1 MKLRNLMGAVLA
13 LAGVAFCGTAAGG
26 DVWEFIPDSPTGTN
40 YTAGTTVQF
49 RMRVLTRNYEGPA
62 DDLAPFMKTPNF
74 DNYTVQA
81 AFLADPVHAAETLN
95 ADYPL
100 QIGVVANGKTVGAK
114 LVTSNV
120 TNDNLATDFVFA
132 YTVQTGDYAL
142 PLRLAADA
150 NGNPIN
156 SGASTSKF
164 FFLYGPGSGNEIWSI
179 KATTRPVPGVES
191 ETFTFDPQM
200 VSQGTSE
207 TEVMKREVIPYNKDG
222 DYLRASFRFDL
233 ETLEFDG
240 ESETG
245 DDGKDYWRVV
255 CGNDS
260 KPFAPR
266 IQTIDGLLPLTG
278 GQKVYIWVAP
288 SGGDDD
294 DLTEWNWPADE
305 EADYAVAIPAGANVL
320 KKAKFTDPDGQEREH
335 NVYVI
340 TLAAGTPT
348 YSFPLEG
355 KHVGETARIV
365 LSSSP
370 HWNKVGSTGD
380 WIATDFRVQTVYCG
394 EQKPSISVTDVDG
407 NVKVAVEATT
417 NYTASTMMKIHFDV
431 PYAAGPV
438 TVTLR
443 QKLGDA
449 FVPADDNFISNR
461 YFSILAEP
469 DGDPAVQPSLE
480 RITMPAGQQDV
491 YFYVFA
497 LGATADTKNPGLTL
511 VPDVSDQSEEIRE
524 FFAAGNHRS
533 ALLKITDQVP
543 VPSVSA
549 PTSGFSQDM
558 IGVDVTV
565 ADNWRDLSTYNTNGY
580 KVVIKL
586 GGQAVC
592 ETNGVKFSEGDAQSF
607 AVKIPM
613 EGHPLKGQV
622 QVWDV
627 THGNTYGV
635 AEFEIDAEAA
645 LTAKPAFYPD
655 SASTNAYPEGYFY
668 TEGMSPFLR
677 VNLTSEAKDDMWA
690 FLVPLNEAASNLVE
704 CAAYSNGLFI
714 AKGARSS
721 DTATITFLDGYTEKN
736 PMRALFTVDL
746 RSHEKIDAEGS
757 VSYTSTYDPQKVT
770 LSCVN
775 VPSTVTAVKLDTES
789 IKTGGTFYNVPA
801 MIDKTFRAKVADL
814 SEIDLRSG
822 AGYEG
827 KEIWVRF
834 EYTDDWNGWE
844 QAPSKNLYATNGL
857 NNYAEMNVAFTYE
870 GTVQRVNVYALD
882 KDSRAAGVEMDEL
895 EWGDPL
901 FTFYVSVSAPQRI
914 IIHDKQK
921 KAVTDEDEL
930 VYEEDQMQVLSASSG
945 DFYISLSSQPGSGT
959 PAISKANPIRVKVTL
974 EQYGDGCLD
983 IQTNYVYYTTPADM
997 ALKPIRINTATLNG
1011 GRESVW
1017 WMTAEVDMEDPSA
1030 TDADGNPWNEHFAA
1044 ASCMVRVENVDPV
1057 IDQATAKGA
1066 RMAWSEDGT
1075 NSVTVGEAITVSW
1088 TISDI
1093 TNDFYKAEWKDEGF
1107 QIAWGN
1113 VDGVEGGNP
1122 LTITNDWPRK
1132 KGIGS
1137 MGKIYGE
1144 SKFQVPDRTG
1154 AFPITMTVTD
1164 GDGGSATK
1172 EWWVYVAPSKRAKI
1186 NVYGPRATAESKYKA
1201 AKGVGQGLVAA
1212 KGTITLCE
1220 QFAQT
1225 WEYDETTA
1233 DAEFYAFGY
1242 PATNTWAQ
1250 FVAEN
1255 PGSGASADDTFDDG
1269 KIPGYLGYSE
1279 TLHGVPLNKLGN
1291 YVSKPDTATVYYDWA
1306 THGGRDPDAGRY
1318 DSYFYRWMVT
1328 KAASEDKGGDTEPA
1342 APAPTLWPFDGTSK
1356 TFSLDSGNGENKSG
1370 PVTYG
1375 TVGIEAIFSRELRER
1390 DNLGDINADGIPDK
1404 IVELYGLGAEEVGK
1418 IPEDDLASL
1427 SAFNEDEDFLP
1438 NTAGAAIYSSLIPGL
1453 PGSWGEGL
1461 EFTARME
1468 VRGFHDGLNDGAKL
1482 AGLSQYRFDAGFYSD
1497 DVEVRKVSRDYSDVE
1512 MMAWAEHGYAKDW
1525 SPERPTDP
1533 TKEDTDEDKFPDG
1546 YEYYFWYKAHVGYME
1561 NGVHRYLTGRAY
1573 DPRNPG
1579 EGKFIS
1585 AATIARMMDPRS
1597 DLAPVD
1603 FPEGYIDDASDAK
1616 TRDTDNDGLPD
1627 ALEFEIGT
1635 NPFDFDTDGDGLPD
1649 GFEIMLG
1656 GTDPLLAETTKGVSD
1671 AMRNFDGDAMAFTTP
1686 YLEANGFVLPVP
1698 LHVDTFQRF
1707 ALVDET
1713 GDTDGIQWYVGRT
1726 APTNIIASA
1735 ETFSGVSF
1743 TLTDRPNVTY
1753 VTSRTTLPV
1762 VDGRLACDLLKSEV
1776 RTMIS
1781 TNDDFG
1787 VEGDVNIALMP
1798 VLIRAGTPVTNVSET
1813 VVEYRTLTLAEDL
1826 ENASTAWVY
1835 GRSVTTVTTGDS
1847 LANLGGFGML
1857 AIGRYQTAKAGL
1869 ELAALPAEDDGVA
1882 YLHHFVY
1889 QEFGFDPRTA
1899 WNANTPLAPRWGKT
1913 ITTGESTETVANNFT
1928 GNYGYAG
1935 VSART
1940 REYTLYD
1947 EFLVMS
1953 FFLNNGK
1960 LTKADVTATQAF
1972 PWEKIWSKY
1981 TTNGRGPNEPNWEED
1996 NENYKGRTAET
2007 NSGENGADTDLD
2019 GVPDGWELYVMA
2031 GPKVEDK
2038 ETKELKYN
2046 LVAPYNDGFF
2056 SAFGPFVGDAGKAS
2070 TTDNSATG
2078 ANEFAAGDGD
2088 GLTELQEYAGTDSCA
2103 YYSEPWGG
2111 NEAPFSAT
2119 IVRPAEHKDWLNK
2132 FFPTDPWNKD
2142 TDGDGLGDNEIS
2154 GKAARFKYGK
2164 PVDDGKSTCIPGG
2177 GGNPCTVDTDRDG
2190 LPDGWEAQFAGQ
2202 TVYAGEDAQR
2212 PKDKDGNVVADGNVL
2227 QGYCDG
2233 MDGTVFDAY
2242 TSPRIN
2248 NAEEN
2253 YTVSLNGVA
2262 QVVDR
2267 DYDKDGLENW
2277 QEYLTGAMRC
2287 WRYDDPVT
2295 VWDYVPDAAFFNPIT
2310 GEFDLASAMRHTGI
2324 KNENEFWYRLLFDT
2338 KSQWYNPHF
2347 VTASTP
2353 SSQYFSRVTNGW
2365 DQVFSEAGTYYM
2377 FYDRRNGDQ
2386 LANTWGKA
2394 YYDLPVAP
2402 TKYISTSPIAADTD
2416 QDGMDDGYE
2425 LFHGMNPLL
2434 GAAGV
2439 LKSSNGPCD
2448 IVYDAWYVEP
2458 AGSPVNALENLWI
2471 ENIPGNGKYDFIV
2484 HPWLNGLVD
2493 ADPDGDDIRN
2503 QDEAIMPLV
2512 APHSVWL
2519 HTDPTPLWMTDSSY
2533 GDSIVSRFF
2542 RLPSARSMVP
2552 VPDSIVFDG
2561 QEYSLIDCDGY
2572 MVLPLIG
2579 PVIAPFLP
2587 DYWQVTGEG
2596 AANWAYSFEENEGY
2610 DTDHDSGS
2618 DFEEKQGKFRSAT
2631 DPQDADSPRRRQAM
2645 YFPGEK
2651 AALQSMPFV
2660 KEAYPRAAMGYPDD
2674 MSFLQYTVECWVR
2687 PEAADP
2693 TKVYTVLERTSF
2705 TDPSHVADERYVRRN
2720 FAILIRNGKWCTAF
2734 DTNGTLDDSLVEVIG
2749 KTDAKVGEW
2758 THVAAT
2764 YDANRLTLYVNGSED
2779 GYVLSSLKPEYGSS
2793 AVVTYPAGS
2802 GSVNTNDL
2810 VVDGSLEALQGTAH
2824 AYWFDSEYT
2833 QHAFLIG
2840 ASFAEADDGDHLDVT
2855 KQKGWGRYKE
2865 FFKGYVDEVRVWDGA
2880 RSSGDIAAD
2889 MKKRYTRDDAL
2900 ANRDDFYDQW
2910 VNGRVRYN
2918 KDGDGKDMDVIPEL
2932 RFHWAFDSIPGAE
2945 NAAAVAQAPHGFL
2958 EGDKPIYSRPKNYR
2972 IPWWSG
2978 IVGAY
2983 GSVYEG
2989 ERNWVPWI
2997 PNTVTHLPRFDQTT
3011 LDSSYWSE
3019 NYAGDEA
3026 GTYKFART
3034 AEPVSKWT
3042 QYVRNETD
3050 KPLEFRTTGRRFW
3063 LTHNTGSNA
3072 TVTLDRQFEFTS
3084 RHLNQTGDDLLPL
3097 GGAFAK
3103 YVDVMWDEQGASSMW
3118 EQTGVDSDGDGLPDW
3133 WQEYV
3138 NQNCREGVPEGTY
3151 ITWDTLIWYEID
3163 GVKVRITA
3171 GEAYKRDLAKGAYV
3185 DAKGE
3190 VHRESE
3196 DYKQTADL
3204 DADGMPDWW
3213 EELKGLHN
3221 GAPDPKHGHAWDDPD
3236 NDGLANYVE
3245 YAVSTNGFLGE
3256 SVGLN
3261 PSEMFTDGV
3270 LYDYFRTNGLAGADR
3285 RYVGFAMTDHD
3296 LIEDSFETE
3305 AERKVYSTHLDPE
3318 RNGWTKWSEARAIYN
3333 RATWRVV
3340 GTERK
3345 FKTVE
3350 FKYNSAEENYFY
3362 ATNQNFIALTEYH
3375 YTDKYT
3381 WGTDDDG
3388 DGWGPFVGGGA
3399 DAYDLVRITI
3409 AVEEPVYEYGGHPTP
3424 RVHVTLW
3431 GDLEKKYYESTEVE
3445 NAGTTNEVTNVVM
3458 RAYSMYVEAYR
3469 GTDFSEAY
3477 WWGSIRG
3484 QEENGK
3490 LVAEIDGEG
3499 LEEGLNTFVVRNGDT
3514 VGFATANVGYD
3525 RVDLEIGLEAE
3536 SAVIPSGIWGS
3547 SSGRTAI
3554 RRVAINDE
3562 ECAMRPVWMGQVDG
3576 YVTAAQ
3582 VLANFRNGAI
3592 DLDSK
3597 YLVEDA
3603 AEMGIA
3609 ADEIRTATYELV
3621 ETYEYDG
3628 EMHSYAWETFDKTF
3642 AAARPRATLVTP
3654 TAEAAYR
3661 VRTRKPTFAFTGLD
3675 GCTAFVLE
3683 IATDRDDGAVI
3694 LAATNILPV
3703 AWTSAGKSVREF
3715 RSDFQIG
3722 DGLDL
3727 ADKSNYFW
3735 RVCGLNAKWPTA
3747 GDWSDWASFAT
3758 AVDSTDGATGY
3769 GRLAAEVR
3777 YYGAATNDASDVI
3790 VGVFADAAFAGK
3802 PVATAH
3808 LKAGNFADLAIA
3820 KQDFF
3825 KFSPEAPGAVAFDG
3839 LEPGDYYVMAFNDR
3853 NGNGRRDAWE
3863 SWGYLNKVGQQ
3874 VDDRFTPVALKVG
3887 PTWGKTVVSGVLF
3900 LEDTDVNDNGV
3911 PDCIEDELE
3920 VRPAA
3925 AVDADRDGLDT
3936 SDEHWNEYLW
3946 GADPEKW
3953 DTDGDGLP
3961 DGYEVWAGLDPID
3974 AWEGKETY
3982 EYTGSNGV
3990 ARTYTYSTP
3999 TAEYA
4004 VAGDVMAYAEVDR
4017 VMVTFADKTSALV
4030 MKGVKRPTVGDTAA
4044 SCGDGTYEAVYAY
4057 GEGIGLGL
4065 PFRVVDTGL
4074 RITKVEDV
4082 KVVLVHSQV
4091 YDEFGY
4097 DMKTANAWA
4106 FAAGNAV
4113 NTKAFTAPDKYLL
4126 VRYFEALGLCS
4137 EDDVNVNRKWDGFAL
4152 KPGEID
4158 SNRDGIADGWNLYV
4172 MFGPDGT
4179 VATCTPWTS
4188 AAAARTVTSDG
4199 DITWVQEYDGGH
4211 YPTDPWNAYTLGDYF
4226 RSGEGKD
4233 EAISD
4238 KDAYAYHLKHFDGAE
4253 GDKYADFDNDGL
4265 CNYDEYD
4272 IMKNNNRTLD
4282 ADNMFSY
4289 FGSVTVPALAGQ
4301 CVPDYFLKSTRSNPK
4316 IYEQFETNV
4325 YDYLGF
4331 DYTSHDFIESW
4342 WKDQYQAL
4350 MPNGGKCVDRTRFEP
4365 YADPDADGWDNW
4377 SERHGGTDPTR
4388 EAVLSLVRSDKSEDH
4403 VVMAYPTPTIYTTV
4417 NYDSGDLLTA
4427 PIIVNAWQGGRLT
4440 EKPDAIWT
4448 VPGSGELSEWN
4459 MRFLGLAP
4467 NDVMDFSI
4475 GPGDVAQSH
4484 VLLEFYDPDYTIENW
4499 QILTNGTRKSLPT
4512 DLHMIDTSAWGV
4524 FYYGDNP
4531 TDKTFGPDTGTIAYY
4546 ATGAGDE
4553 NTSAQF
4559 GKALQGSYVN
4569 YKNGDIRI
4577 DFTAD
4582 VFRQTDAT
4590 FTIVEVGSGGDVE
4603 ATYHRY
4609 HYDLTRSFWRIRW
4622 MGRLTATGNIRQ
4634 FSLSKSAE
4642 FSDASR
4648 GHLREGP
4655 NTFVAYADVNGNSA
4669 YDPGE
4674 PFGCVKDVNVGFERV
4689 VDLDINLKKTSPVIP
4704 RFNPMDIGEGAGT
4717 NDAVTIEYKG
4727 KPVVSDL
4734 VDYQTVRIVRWEIN
4748 GDECTHRTV
4757 FRKTAEQ
4764 LGVITE
4770 ADILSDYAFD
4780 LDWAY
4785 LERDAAKAGIG
4796 FEDIRTVTYA
4806 VIVDVG
4812 ALSPVEEEY
4821 VTGWIVKDF
4830 SGIRGKATPVAPSK
4844 GETAIVTAARPT
4856 FEFKAPSGYP
4866 AFAFELCDKDG
4877 NVVFSSTNHIG
4888 TKNAAGNVT
4897 YRPPVYFGWDE
4908 EADTTNRLLPNG
4920 EYTWRVA
4927 LLSAKY
4933 RHAGDWSDA
4942 AFTVELAK
4950 GKVED
4955 TDKGALDVVV
4965 RYYGDA
4971 TVDAEH
4977 PIIVQAFRTAD
4988 FTGIPEGQ
4996 TAITNVD
5003 LLDSYDDIKTV
5014 NAKIY
5019 GLAAGDYYICAFIDT
5034 TNDVK
5039 RMRWESWG
5047 YVNNVG
5053 TDKADL
5059 YMPVPTKVMRN
5070 DTTAAVLFIE
5080 DMDCNNDRIPDWM
5093 DPTDIP
5099 WDWPWPEPPVYEEP
5113 PVPVTPEEPH
5123 DPNDPGG
5130 PIPQWFPEVE
5140 TDPNDVMA
5148 YEDLGHVLLVKVAL
5162 SDADTAAR
5170 WYAVMDLAN
5179 EGWKLRDS
5187 DIPLQTLSTN
5197 LHSLVSTWKMGRFTG
5212 IGTNVTFTGDAK
5224 VLDTKFEDIR
5234 LIHAQVYAKNG
5245 YETGCAAI
5253 CPNEGND
5260 PRLVDGIAAAEHP
5273 HTKPFTRADKYYF
5286 CRYLENIGV
5295 AGVSEAKMI
5304 AEVEAAL
5311 KGVDPADYETVARPI
5326 WSKYTL
5332 DPDAI
5337 DMDRDDVADAWE
5349 AYAMFGVTDLGV
5361 FTGTREQAHEHWA
5374 LADLKVSPFN
5384 TADGMLVAPGA
5395 GSQLKLVEEF
5405 DGGYYPT
5412 DPWSA
5417 DTDRDGVIDFYAY
5430 QYHLKGSDAGKD
5442 FDLDEKGEWTGDGL
5456 SNYAEYLISEVFQY
5470 AKLDP
5475 ENPKT
5480 DGYCIDY
5487 FRKVG
5492 DLYFGEIF
5500 TDHDQVGDSWEGS
5513 YDAFANRYVYDPERD
5528 DDKDGWSNYAEFR
5541 AGTDPS
5547 TGDTYGIDGYT
5558 RAEYPVPVIE
5568 AKVIYNGNDV
5578 NLGSIVFKAWNE
5590 ETDPKMTSAPDAIWT
5605 IGNGKASE
5613 ATETTESGKS
5623 GSTLQ
5628 DYEKYVGRKPSG
5640 VQRYALGGG
5649 TVAGG
5654 TIKLEFMNKQFT
5666 DVSYPTNGTEKV
5678 SGKPTEKPGD
5688 PKNAQW
5694 YLAARDDG
5702 NGHVVT
5708 LTGETIGK
5716 VDYKHGIL
5724 EVDFDSQAICGM
5736 TTGDKND
5743 KFAYA
5748 TIYTD
5753 GGGNHGYDR
5762 FSFDDAHVLV
5772 SWQAKLVGFSADGT
5786 YTLGDADLVTE
5797 AAKNHGHVREGLT
5810 TFLCFSDENAD
5821 GLYTAGE
5828 PFGVVRGVDVG
5839 WQGAKFTVEL
5849 TETVAIT
5856 PRVKLWDGT
5865 SDRDTYIDEPTY
5877 GEYDSRNPT
5886 VGSNVV
5892 SGLNL
5897 NLQLPKNES
5906 VRIRVVRYAV
5916 DGFYTYSCGV
5926 PNRVVLDRYFEKDVC
5941 DTLCESDFLSDGKFD
5956 IDWDDLKSEV
5966 CSPLAGYHYDV
5977 TNMSYLIVIGNG
5989 PAGFTRTYQ
5998 TNEADRVTAL
6008 ASAADP
6014 AKALLVTRRFEKT
6027 WSKPKAIG
6035 LKEGSILYGS
6045 RPTFVWSMP
6054 NESAYAKRFGSSY
6067 TAFRIQVVNTDTDE
6081 LVWISDVLKTPVQ
6094 DKDGNFTWV
6103 APFYVGDQTPSGQ
6116 VFAKAGNYEW
6126 YVAMYNS
6133 KFKPHDDYD
6142 DQWSDP
6148 SAFSTSVDTQQE
6160 TDDRNYSAVDVS
6172 VKYAGP
6178 VDVLKTCAD
6187 LEKTAG
6193 KVRIQ
6198 AFTTADFSGEPV
6210 AQGIVTNSSAL
6221 ADTANVLANGRL
6233 IGLGFGTYYIRAYID
6248 SNGNFRKDDWESWGY
6263 AKDAVVVKAGQLAP
6277 IAGIYIEDADT
6288 DRDWLPDAWEYVKY
6302 GDLATEGAK
6311 VDPQGRIV
6319 LKTTVYDGLLAAATK
6334 ANFSRDRSGATLA
6347 FFNNIG
6353 NATLLLGLDDAD
6365 VTLAGIAD
6373 IRAAV
6378 EKKIEEGS
6386 VRITSLVV
6394 DATSG
6399 KVILTVGARTTDSIA
6414 GYMFSPVYEIPTS
6427 TDVTIKIYKKE
6438 NLATDAWT
6446 LEKTVKKT
6454 IESTMSE
6461 QIKVDTGVNFNSGFF
6476 KVEVVK

>member
-449 FVPADDNFISNR
+449 FVPSDDNFISNR

-511 VPDVSDQSEEIRE
+511 VPDVSDQSEEIRA

-814 SEIDLRSG
+814 SEIDLKYG
-822 AGYEG
+822 EGYEG

-921 KAVTDEDEL
+921 KAITDEDEL
-930 VYEEDQMQVLSASSG
+930 VYSEDQMQVLAASSG
-945 DFYISLSSQPGSGT
+945 DFYISLSAQPGSGT

-1482 AGLSQYRFDAGFYSD
+1482 AGLSQYRFDADYD
-1497 DVEVRKVSRDYSDVE
+1497 TVRDYSDVE
-1512 MMAWAEHGYAKDW
+1512 QMAWAEHGYAKDW

-1686 YLEANGFVLPVP
+1686 YLEANEFVLPVP

-1813 VVEYRTLTLAEDL
+1813 VVEYRTLALAEDL

-1835 GRSVTTVTTGDS
+1835 GRSVTAVTTGDS

-1913 ITTGESTETVANNFT
+1913 VTTGAGETESTETVANNYT
-1928 GNYGYAG
+1928 ANYGYAG
-1935 VSART
+1935 VATRT

-1960 LTKADVTATQAF
+1960 LSEADVTPTQAM

-1981 TTNGRGPNEPNWEED
+1981 TTNGQGPNEPNWEED
-1996 NENYKGRTAET
+1996 NEHFKGRTAET
-2007 NSGENGADTDLD
+2007 NSGTNGADTDMD

-2038 ETKELKYN
+2038 ETKEFKYN
-2046 LVAPYNDGFF
+2046 FAAPYNDGFY
-2056 SAFGPFVGDAGKAS
+2056 SSFGPFVKDAAKAS
-2070 TTDNSATG
+2070 VTDNSATG
-2078 ANEFAAGDGD
+2078 GNASTAGDGD

-2111 NEAPFSAT
+2111 NEAPFSTT

-2142 TDGDGLGDNEIS
+2142 TDGDGLTDSAEA
-2154 GKAARFKYGK
+2154 GKFKYGK
-2164 PVDDGKSTCIPGG
+2164 PVDDGKRCAISGG
-2177 GGNPCTVDTDRDG
+2177 GLNPCTVDTDMDG
-2190 LPDGWEAQFAGQ
+2190 LPDGWEAQFAGK
-2202 TVYAGEDAQR
+2202 TVYAGADAQK
-2212 PKDKDGNVVADGNVL
+2212 PKDKDGNEVADGNVL

-2233 MDGTVFDAY
+2233 MDGTVPDAFNTPHIN
-2242 TSPRIN
+2242 TSTGSE
-2248 NAEEN
+2248 AETE
-2253 YTVSLNGVA
+2253 VIILNGIA

-2267 DYDKDGLENW
+2267 DYDKDGLDNW
-2277 QEYLTGAMRC
+2277 QEYMTGAMRV
-2287 WRYDDPVT
+2287 WRYDDPRSSFD
-2295 VWDYVPDAAFFNPIT
+2295 WSDKAPADKSGAIVPDGAFFDDLGN
-2310 GEFDLASAMRHTGI
+2310 FNLASAMLYTGI
-2324 KNENEFWYRLLFDT
+2324 TDPDEFWYRTLFDRES
-2338 KSQWYNPHF
+2338 KWYNPHF
-2347 VTASTP
+2347 ITGTAPGTE
-2353 SSQYFSRVTNGW
+2353 YFSRVTNGW
-2365 DQVFSEAGTYYM
+2365 DQAFTEAGSYYI
-2377 FYDRRNGDQ
+2377 FFDRQNDQ
-2386 LANTWGKA
+2386 MYKDTWDYMGA
-2394 YYDLPVAP
+2394 AP
-2402 TKYISTSPIAADTD
+2402 TKYICTSPIDADTD

-2425 LFHGMNPLL
+2425 LFHGLNPLL

-2448 IVYDAWYVEP
+2448 IVFDAWYVRP
-2458 AGSPVNALENLWI
+2458 VGSPVDALNNNWTTGL
-2471 ENIPGNGKYDFIV
+2471 IPTDFDFTV
-2484 HPWLNGLVD
+2484 NPWLNGLVD

-2512 APHSVWL
+2512 APSQTWF

-2533 GDSIVSRFF
+2533 DDSLVTRFF
-2542 RLPSARSMVP
+2542 RMPNALGAVP
-2552 VPDSIVFDG
+2552 VPEKVEFDG
-2561 QEYSLIDCDGY
+2561 KTFLTRDLDGY
-2572 MVLPLIG
+2572 MELPLIG
-2579 PVIAPFLP
+2579 PAIAPFTLK
-2587 DYWQVTGEG
+2587 YWDVPL
-2596 AANWAYSFEENEGY
+2596 AYAPNWMYSFEENEGY
-2610 DTDHDSGS
+2610 DTDHDAGS
-2618 DFEEKQGKFRSAT
+2618 DFEELQGKVRRKT

-2645 YFPGEK
+2645 YFPGPAEPS
-2651 AALQSMPFV
+2651 ALQSMPFV
-2660 KEAYPRAAMGYPDD
+2660 HELYPRAASGYPDD
-2674 MSFLQYTVECWVR
+2674 LSFLQYTVECWVR
-2687 PEAADP
+2687 PESTADA
-2693 TKVYTVLERTSF
+2693 TVLERTSYVH
-2705 TDPSHVADERYVRRN
+2705 PSHVADERYVRRN
-2720 FAILIRNGKWCTAF
+2720 FAIMIRSGKWCTEF
-2734 DTNGTLDDSLVEVIG
+2734 DANGTLDASTVRVLG
-2749 KTDAKVGEW
+2749 KTDVEPGKW
-2758 THVAAT
+2758 TYVAAT
-2764 YDANRLTLYVNGSED
+2764 YDANNLILYVNGIED
-2779 GYVLSSLKPEYGSS
+2779 GRTASSLKPEYGSS
-2793 AVVTYPAGS
+2793 AVVVYPAGS
-2802 GSVNTNDL
+2802 TVVSTNNGAGAGADI
-2810 VVDGSLEALQGTAH
+2810 VQSGDHS
-2824 AYWFDSEYT
+2824 YWFDSAYSLN
-2833 QHAFLIG
+2833 AFLVG
-2840 ASFAEADDGDHLDVT
+2840 ASFTNGDGRQLDVT
-2855 KQKGWGRYKE
+2855 AGMGFAGRYAD
-2865 FFKGYVDEVRVWDGA
+2865 FFTGYVDEIRVWDGA
-2880 RSSGDIAAD
+2880 QSADVISANHAAR
-2889 MKKRYTRDDAL
+2889 KRYTREDAI
-2900 ANRDDFYDQW
+2900 ANRNAFYDEW
-2910 VNGRVRYN
+2910 VSGKLRYR
-2918 KDGDGKDMDVIPEL
+2918 KDGSGKDMDVIPEL
-2932 RFHWAFDSIPGAE
+2932 RFHWTFDSLPGAE
-2945 NAAAVAQAPHGFL
+2945 NAARVLKAPHGFL
-2958 EGDKPIYSRPKNYR
+2958 DQAKPVGSRPSDYEV
-2972 IPWWSG
+2972 PWWSG

-2983 GSVYEG
+2983 KSVYAG
-2989 ERNWVPWI
+2989 ERNCWVPWI
-2997 PNTVTHLPRFDQTT
+2997 PNTVTHLPRFDGST
-3011 LDSSYWSE
+3011 LDSAYWSE
-3019 NYAGDEA
+3019 DAAGDEP
-3026 GTYKFART
+3026 GIYRFART

-3042 QYVRNETD
+3042 QMVRNLTESS
-3050 KPLEFRTTGRRFW
+3050 LQFQTGNRRYW
-3063 LTHNTGSNA
+3063 HSYNTGTNGTSM
-3072 TVTLDRQFEFTS
+3072 LSRLFEFTG

-3103 YVDVMWDEQGASSMW
+3103 YVDTMWDDQGASTLW
-3118 EQTGVDSDGDGLPDW
+3118 EQTGVDIDNDGLPDW
-3133 WQEYV
+3133 WQEYAE
-3138 NQNCREGVPEGTY
+3138 QNYRKDGVPPEGVD
-3151 ITWDTLIWYEID
+3151 ITWDTVINYNV
-3163 GVKVRITA
+3163 GGATVRITA
-3171 GEAYKRDLAKGAYV
+3171 GEAYLRDLAKGTYLDEGGQARI
-3185 DAKGE
+3185 GPT
-3190 VHRESE
+3190 
-3196 DYKQTADL
+3196 DYIQTADE
-3204 DADGMPDWW
+3204 DANGIPDWW
-3213 EELKGLHN
+3213 AEMYGIRGESGLADH
-3221 GAPDPKHGHAWDDPD
+3221 D
-3236 NDGLANYVE
+3236 NDGLPNYVE
-3245 YAVSTNGFLGE
+3245 YLLSEVFAFETLFDPTVPD
-3256 SVGLN
+3256 SVRRGI
-3261 PSEMFTDGV
+3261 P
-3270 LYDYFRTNGLAGADR
+3270 DYFYRPEGCQL
-3285 RYVGFAMTDHD
+3285 YVGEIFTDHD
-3296 LIEDSFETE
+3296 LVDDAWEDLYDKKDQLDDEIYASRLAWDAFADTDEDGWSNRSENRYAKMVMPIVANEKAHYTPADGLVADYPIPTLSLRLRYNGNRQNAVSKAPIAVQVTTDATLARDPDATYLIGAVDE
-3305 AERKVYSTHLDPE
+3305 KTPGTGTTSDKESAGAGMEVARTRTIGKWSDRRVIGTLTPGNIKIDSIRLQNCYDPSSTTYSWTITGFVEIFRGTRAEYDDALRKYGSDNVKLVSATAGYKDLQDLKLTSDEKSIVATWTTKTGDTLGTVNLVTGEFSLDLGVFK
-3318 RNGWTKWSEARAIYN
+3318 GWTVFDSSDTN
-3333 RATWRVV
+3333 R
-3340 GTERK
+3340 TESTSMEDQTYRI
-3345 FKTVE
+3345 
-3350 FKYNSAEENYFY
+3350 AY
-3362 ATNQNFIALTEYH
+3362 ATNPSVGLPRELYLGEADTGHVKEGKNSIVAWAETVAADGVWQPGEPYGIVRDVDVSWRGTSAEIELTDMSPVTPRIDLVADDAMPRLTRADIRERIEAHPDVNTPTILKWLDGNPIADRTAEGESFRGQRVRVVRWMINDVPVFLANTDAKVVLDKTIETDVRSCLTEA
-3375 YTDKYT
+3375 DFLVGNESFDID
-3381 WGTDDDG
+3381 WDDLSDVL
-3388 DGWGPFVGGGA
+3388 D
-3399 DAYDLVRITI
+3399 DVREACGI
-3409 AVEEPVYEYGGHPTP
+3409 
-3424 RVHVTLW
+3424 
-3431 GDLEKKYYESTEVE
+3431 
-3445 NAGTTNEVTNVVM
+3445 VTNVSYLVVIGDGDADWNDFDTSNTVYALNTVITRKFGRSRVKPVAVAPGATGEEIVRSANPTFKWTM
-3458 RAYSMYVEAYR
+3458 ACPEEEGYTAFRIQVTNVLGEVVYDSDLQSVPPRNDKSQYVWSAPLFVGDRTLTGKVFENKKVYGWKVAMYNAKFSQESNAGYNSGSASFFMEVQTNGYDYGSANVAVRYFGPTETWTAKNPVIRVRAYTSP
-3469 GTDFSEAY
+3469 D
-3477 WWGSIRG
+3477 
-3484 QEENGK
+3484 
-3490 LVAEIDGEG
+3490 
-3499 LEEGLNTFVVRNGDT
+3499 
-3514 VGFATANVGYD
+3514 
-3525 RVDLEIGLEAE
+3525 
-3536 SAVIPSGIWGS
+3536 
-3547 SSGRTAI
+3547 
-3554 RRVAINDE
+3554 
-3562 ECAMRPVWMGQVDG
+3562 
-3576 YVTAAQ
+3576 
-3582 VLANFRNGAI
+3582 
-3592 DLDSK
+3592 
-3597 YLVEDA
+3597 
-3603 AEMGIA
+3603 
-3609 ADEIRTATYELV
+3609 
-3621 ETYEYDG
+3621 
-3628 EMHSYAWETFDKTF
+3628 
-3642 AAARPRATLVTP
+3642 
-3654 TAEAAYR
+3654 
-3661 VRTRKPTFAFTGLD
+3661 FTGL
-3675 GCTAFVLE
+3675 
-3683 IATDRDDGAVI
+3683 
-3694 LAATNILPV
+3694 PV
-3703 AWTSAGKSVREF
+3703 AAGYVAAPDDPANGLLAGTNAAPNCTVVGIPRGTYYLQAFIDSNGNGACDPWETQGYLCTR
-3715 RSDFQIG
+3715 
-3722 DGLDL
+3722 DGSKPDSLD
-3727 ADKSNYFW
+3727 
-3735 RVCGLNAKWPTA
+3735 PTA
-3747 GDWSDWASFAT
+3747 ITF
-3758 AVDSTDGATGY
+3758 DSK
-3769 GRLAAEVR
+3769 
-3777 YYGAATNDASDVI
+3777 I
-3790 VGVFADAAFAGK
+3790 GK
-3802 PVATAH
+3802 
-3808 LKAGNFADLAIA
+3808 GDLAII
-3820 KQDFF
+3820 
-3825 KFSPEAPGAVAFDG
+3825 
-3839 LEPGDYYVMAFNDR
+3839 Y
-3853 NGNGRRDAWE
+3853 
-3863 SWGYLNKVGQQ
+3863 
-3874 VDDRFTPVALKVG
+3874 
-3887 PTWGKTVVSGVLF
+3887 
-3900 LEDTDVNDNGV
+3900 LED
-3911 PDCIEDELE
+3911 
-3920 VRPAA
+3920 A
-3925 AVDADRDGLDT
+3925 
-3936 SDEHWNEYLW
+3936 
-3946 GADPEKW
+3946 

-3961 DGYEVWAGLDPID
+3961 DAWEVAVYGSLAAKGTELLTETKAGEFVVNTALSGALDLQKNARVPTAGLAGEIGSRLGNMSLMALAMNVQTEGYE
-3974 AWEGKETY
+3974 
-3982 EYTGSNGV
+3982 
-3990 ARTYTYSTP
+3990 
-3999 TAEYA
+3999 
-4004 VAGDVMAYAEVDR
+4004 
-4017 VMVTFADKTSALV
+4017 
-4030 MKGVKRPTVGDTAA
+4030 
-4044 SCGDGTYEAVYAY
+4044 
-4057 GEGIGLGL
+4057 
-4065 PFRVVDTGL
+4065 
-4074 RITKVEDV
+4074 
-4082 KVVLVHSQV
+4082 
-4091 YDEFGY
+4091 
-4097 DMKTANAWA
+4097 
-4106 FAAGNAV
+4106 
-4113 NTKAFTAPDKYLL
+4113 
-4126 VRYFEALGLCS
+4126 
-4137 EDDVNVNRKWDGFAL
+4137 
-4152 KPGEID
+4152 
-4158 SNRDGIADGWNLYV
+4158 
-4172 MFGPDGT
+4172 
-4179 VATCTPWTS
+4179 S
-4188 AAAARTVTSDG
+4188 AAAAIEAALTPELEEGGVSITELGLNDGKVTIALS
-4199 DITWVQEYDGGH
+4199 IAT
-4211 YPTDPWNAYTLGDYF
+4211 T
-4226 RSGEGKD
+4226 S
-4233 EAISD
+4233 
-4238 KDAYAYHLKHFDGAE
+4238 GAE
-4253 GDKYADFDNDGL
+4253 SPLAKFFDTNGKL
-4265 CNYDEYD
+4265 
-4272 IMKNNNRTLD
+4272 
-4282 ADNMFSY
+4282 
-4289 FGSVTVPALAGQ
+4289 TVVCEIL
-4301 CVPDYFLKSTRSNPK
+4301 
-4316 IYEQFETNV
+4316 
-4325 YDYLGF
+4325 
-4331 DYTSHDFIESW
+4331 W
-4342 WKDQYQAL
+4342 
-4350 MPNGGKCVDRTRFEP
+4350 
-4365 YADPDADGWDNW
+4365 
-4377 SERHGGTDPTR
+4377 
-4388 EAVLSLVRSDKSEDH
+4388 
-4403 VVMAYPTPTIYTTV
+4403 TPTLAQEPKVIYT
-4417 NYDSGDLLTA
+4417 
-4427 PIIVNAWQGGRLT
+4427 
-4440 EKPDAIWT
+4440 K
-4448 VPGSGELSEWN
+4448 
-4459 MRFLGLAP
+4459 
-4467 NDVMDFSI
+4467 
-4475 GPGDVAQSH
+4475 
-4484 VLLEFYDPDYTIENW
+4484 
-4499 QILTNGTRKSLPT
+4499 
-4512 DLHMIDTSAWGV
+4512 
-4524 FYYGDNP
+4524 
-4531 TDKTFGPDTGTIAYY
+4531 
-4546 ATGAGDE
+4546 
-4553 NTSAQF
+4553 
-4559 GKALQGSYVN
+4559 
-4569 YKNGDIRI
+4569 
-4577 DFTAD
+4577 
-4582 VFRQTDAT
+4582 
-4590 FTIVEVGSGGDVE
+4590 
-4603 ATYHRY
+4603 
-4609 HYDLTRSFWRIRW
+4609 
-4622 MGRLTATGNIRQ
+4622 
-4634 FSLSKSAE
+4634 
-4642 FSDASR
+4642 
-4648 GHLREGP
+4648 
-4655 NTFVAYADVNGNSA
+4655 
-4669 YDPGE
+4669 
-4674 PFGCVKDVNVGFERV
+4674 
-4689 VDLDINLKKTSPVIP
+4689 
-4704 RFNPMDIGEGAGT
+4704 
-4717 NDAVTIEYKG
+4717 
-4727 KPVVSDL
+4727 
-4734 VDYQTVRIVRWEIN
+4734 
-4748 GDECTHRTV
+4748 
-4757 FRKTAEQ
+4757 
-4764 LGVITE
+4764 
-4770 ADILSDYAFD
+4770 
-4780 LDWAY
+4780 
-4785 LERDAAKAGIG
+4785 
-4796 FEDIRTVTYA
+4796 
-4806 VIVDVG
+4806 
-4812 ALSPVEEEY
+4812 
-4821 VTGWIVKDF
+4821 
-4830 SGIRGKATPVAPSK
+4830 
-4844 GETAIVTAARPT
+4844 
-4856 FEFKAPSGYP
+4856 
-4866 AFAFELCDKDG
+4866 
-4877 NVVFSSTNHIG
+4877 
-4888 TKNAAGNVT
+4888 
-4897 YRPPVYFGWDE
+4897 
-4908 EADTTNRLLPNG
+4908 
-4920 EYTWRVA
+4920 
-4927 LLSAKY
+4927 
-4933 RHAGDWSDA
+4933 
-4942 AFTVELAK
+4942 
-4950 GKVED
+4950 
-4955 TDKGALDVVV
+4955 DVVV
-4965 RYYGDA
+4965 GDEP
-4971 TVDAEH
+4971 VEFDISE
-4977 PIIVQAFRTAD
+4977 
-4988 FTGIPEGQ
+4988 
-4996 TAITNVD
+4996 AI
-5003 LLDSYDDIKTV
+5003 
-5014 NAKIY
+5014 
-5019 GLAAGDYYICAFIDT
+5019 
-5034 TNDVK
+5034 
-5039 RMRWESWG
+5039 E
-5047 YVNNVG
+5047 
-5053 TDKADL
+5053 KAQ
-5059 YMPVPTKVMRN
+5059 K
-5070 DTTAAVLFIE
+5070 E
-5080 DMDCNNDRIPDWM
+5080 
-5093 DPTDIP
+5093 
-5099 WDWPWPEPPVYEEP
+5099 
-5113 PVPVTPEEPH
+5113 
-5123 DPNDPGG
+5123 
-5130 PIPQWFPEVE
+5130 
-5140 TDPNDVMA
+5140 
-5148 YEDLGHVLLVKVAL
+5148 
-5162 SDADTAAR
+5162 
-5170 WYAVMDLAN
+5170 
-5179 EGWKLRDS
+5179 
-5187 DIPLQTLSTN
+5187 
-5197 LHSLVSTWKMGRFTG
+5197 
-5212 IGTNVTFTGDAK
+5212 
-5224 VLDTKFEDIR
+5224 
-5234 LIHAQVYAKNG
+5234 
-5245 YETGCAAI
+5245 
-5253 CPNEGND
+5253 
-5260 PRLVDGIAAAEHP
+5260 
-5273 HTKPFTRADKYYF
+5273 
-5286 CRYLENIGV
+5286 
-5295 AGVSEAKMI
+5295 AGVS
-5304 AEVEAAL
+5304 
-5311 KGVDPADYETVARPI
+5311 
-5326 WSKYTL
+5326 
-5332 DPDAI
+5332 
-5337 DMDRDDVADAWE
+5337 
-5349 AYAMFGVTDLGV
+5349 
-5361 FTGTREQAHEHWA
+5361 
-5374 LADLKVSPFN
+5374 
-5384 TADGMLVAPGA
+5384 
-5395 GSQLKLVEEF
+5395 
-5405 DGGYYPT
+5405 
-5412 DPWSA
+5412 
-5417 DTDRDGVIDFYAY
+5417 
-5430 QYHLKGSDAGKD
+5430 
-5442 FDLDEKGEWTGDGL
+5442 
-5456 SNYAEYLISEVFQY
+5456 
-5470 AKLDP
+5470 
-5475 ENPKT
+5475 
-5480 DGYCIDY
+5480 
-5487 FRKVG
+5487 
-5492 DLYFGEIF
+5492 
-5500 TDHDQVGDSWEGS
+5500 GDS
-5513 YDAFANRYVYDPERD
+5513 AFF
-5528 DDKDGWSNYAEFR
+5528 S
-5541 AGTDPS
+5541 
-5547 TGDTYGIDGYT
+5547 
-5558 RAEYPVPVIE
+5558 
-5568 AKVIYNGNDV
+5568 AKV
-5578 NLGSIVFKAWNE
+5578 
-5590 ETDPKMTSAPDAIWT
+5590 
-5605 IGNGKASE
+5605 
-5613 ATETTESGKS
+5613 
-5623 GSTLQ
+5623 
-5628 DYEKYVGRKPSG
+5628 
-5640 VQRYALGGG
+5640 
-5649 TVAGG
+5649 
-5654 TIKLEFMNKQFT
+5654 
-5666 DVSYPTNGTEKV
+5666 
-5678 SGKPTEKPGD
+5678 
-5688 PKNAQW
+5688 
-5694 YLAARDDG
+5694 
-5702 NGHVVT
+5702 H
-5708 LTGETIGK
+5708 
-5716 VDYKHGIL
+5716 
-5724 EVDFDSQAICGM
+5724 
-5736 TTGDKND
+5736 
-5743 KFAYA
+5743 
-5748 TIYTD
+5748 
-5753 GGGNHGYDR
+5753 
-5762 FSFDDAHVLV
+5762 
-5772 SWQAKLVGFSADGT
+5772 
-5786 YTLGDADLVTE
+5786 
-5797 AAKNHGHVREGLT
+5797 
-5810 TFLCFSDENAD
+5810 
-5821 GLYTAGE
+5821 
-5828 PFGVVRGVDVG
+5828 
-5839 WQGAKFTVEL
+5839 
-5849 TETVAIT
+5849 
-5856 PRVKLWDGT
+5856 
-5865 SDRDTYIDEPTY
+5865 
-5877 GEYDSRNPT
+5877 
-5886 VGSNVV
+5886 
-5892 SGLNL
+5892 
-5897 NLQLPKNES
+5897 
-5906 VRIRVVRYAV
+5906 
-5916 DGFYTYSCGV
+5916 
-5926 PNRVVLDRYFEKDVC
+5926 
-5941 DTLCESDFLSDGKFD
+5941 
-5956 IDWDDLKSEV
+5956 
-5966 CSPLAGYHYDV
+5966 
-5977 TNMSYLIVIGNG
+5977 
-5989 PAGFTRTYQ
+5989 
-5998 TNEADRVTAL
+5998 
-6008 ASAADP
+6008 
-6014 AKALLVTRRFEKT
+6014 
-6027 WSKPKAIG
+6027 
-6035 LKEGSILYGS
+6035 
-6045 RPTFVWSMP
+6045 
-6054 NESAYAKRFGSSY
+6054 
-6067 TAFRIQVVNTDTDE
+6067 
-6081 LVWISDVLKTPVQ
+6081 
-6094 DKDGNFTWV
+6094 
-6103 APFYVGDQTPSGQ
+6103 
-6116 VFAKAGNYEW
+6116 
-6126 YVAMYNS
+6126 
-6133 KFKPHDDYD
+6133 
-6142 DQWSDP
+6142 
-6148 SAFSTSVDTQQE
+6148 
-6160 TDDRNYSAVDVS
+6160 
-6172 VKYAGP
+6172 
-6178 VDVLKTCAD
+6178 
-6187 LEKTAG
+6187 
-6193 KVRIQ
+6193 
-6198 AFTTADFSGEPV
+6198 
-6210 AQGIVTNSSAL
+6210 
-6221 ADTANVLANGRL
+6221 
-6233 IGLGFGTYYIRAYID
+6233 
-6248 SNGNFRKDDWESWGY
+6248 
-6263 AKDAVVVKAGQLAP
+6263 
-6277 IAGIYIEDADT
+6277 
-6288 DRDWLPDAWEYVKY
+6288 
-6302 GDLATEGAK
+6302 
-6311 VDPQGRIV
+6311 
-6319 LKTTVYDGLLAAATK
+6319 
-6334 ANFSRDRSGATLA
+6334 
-6347 FFNNIG
+6347 
-6353 NATLLLGLDDAD
+6353 
-6365 VTLAGIAD
+6365 
-6373 IRAAV
+6373 
-6378 EKKIEEGS
+6378 KK
-6386 VRITSLVV
+6386 
-6394 DATSG
+6394 
-6399 KVILTVGARTTDSIA
+6399 
-6414 GYMFSPVYEIPTS
+6414 
-6427 TDVTIKIYKKE
+6427 
-6438 NLATDAWT
+6438 
-6446 LEKTVKKT
+6446 
-6454 IESTMSE
+6454 
-6461 QIKVDTGVNFNSGFF
+6461 
-6476 KVEVVK
+6476 